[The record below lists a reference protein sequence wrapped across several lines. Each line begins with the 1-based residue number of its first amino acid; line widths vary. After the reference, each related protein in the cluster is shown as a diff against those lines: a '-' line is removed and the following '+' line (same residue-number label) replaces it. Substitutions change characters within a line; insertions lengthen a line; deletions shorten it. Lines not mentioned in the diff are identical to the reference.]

1 MASKNN
7 TPAAAGADDVVLAV
21 VDDGFRQMKG
31 LGGDGALI
39 AHPSLA
45 RAGFTLSLIGGGDGD
60 AGLGGYQTS
69 GREYTVDPQIDGEDT
84 RFDDFSTSEINRV
97 LVHHTLHTL
106 GLSGKRV
113 VLATG
118 LPFQSF
124 FVAGSSEPNQSLI
137 DRKMANL
144 SQAVEPL
151 GGLQPIQII
160 QQRVTAQGLVAYI
173 DYVVDDNGNFKSDV
187 EMDAPVAVIDI
198 GGRTTDCVTVYG
210 GGKLDHVGS
219 GTGVVGISNVYDIIE
234 NELKRKFGASKIR
247 LSTLEHVARHRK
259 IRLRGEQHD
268 VGDIVDAA
276 VAEISQQIIRES
288 KRRIGD
294 AAEMQAVILV
304 GGGAALMSSCLKEA
318 FPHLLVPSRPEFSN
332 ARGMLKY
339 LKMEIDVDAL
349 LQEMAGKSPAEQQL
363 AIQALETIAD
373 SSGQGA

>member
-7 TPAAAGADDVVLAV
+7 PPASSGADDVVLAV

-31 LGGDGALI
+31 LEANGALV

-124 FVAGSSEPNQSLI
+124 FIAGSSEPHQPLI
-137 DRKMANL
+137 DRKMENL
-144 SQAVEPL
+144 SQPVEPL

-187 EMDAPVAVIDI
+187 EVDAPVAVIDI

-210 GGKLDHVGS
+210 GGKLDHAGS

-247 LSTLEHVARHRK
+247 LSTLEHVARYRN
-259 IRLRGEQHD
+259 IRLRGQQHD

-304 GGGAALMSSCLKEA
+304 GGGAALMSNCLKEA
-318 FPHLLVPSRPEFSN
+318 FPHLLVPERPEFSN

-339 LKMEIDVDAL
+339 LKMEIDVEAL
-349 LQEMAGKSPAEQQL
+349 LQELAGKPPAEQQRATL
-363 AIQALETIAD
+363 ALEAMSE

>member
-7 TPAAAGADDVVLAV
+7 TSALAGADDVVLAV

-31 LGGDGALI
+31 LEGGGALV

-45 RAGFTLSLIGGGDGD
+45 KAGFTLSLIGGGDGD
-60 AGLGGYQTS
+60 SGLGGYQTS
-69 GREYTVDPQIDGEDT
+69 GREFTVDPQIDGEDT

-97 LVHHTLHTL
+97 LVHHTLHML

-137 DRKMANL
+137 DRKMDNL
-144 SQAVEPL
+144 GQPVEPL

-173 DYVVDDNGNFKSDV
+173 DYIVDDNGSFKSDI
-187 EMDAPVAVIDI
+187 ELDAPVAVIDI

-210 GGKLDHVGS
+210 GGKLDHAAS

-247 LSTLEHVARHRK
+247 LSTLEHVARHRN
-259 IRLRGEQHD
+259 IRLRGQQHD

-294 AAEMQAVILV
+294 AAEMQAVVLV

-318 FPHLLVPSRPEFSN
+318 FPHLLVPERPEFSN

-339 LKMEIDVDAL
+339 LKMEIDVEAL
-349 LQEMAGKSPAEQQL
+349 LQELAGKSPAEQQRV
-363 AIQALETIAD
+363 AQALEAMAD